1 MASDELKAVLQTV
14 IDDFRGWPLAP
25 IMHNPSEAGLSY
37 EDIYFPSD
45 DGVPLEGWF
54 IPCENS
60 KKIII
65 ANHPH
70 WFNRAGIP
78 SHLEP
83 WNNLMP
89 AHASDATFIPASN
102 PLHPPPSSMTRGIMF
117 LHMILETMV

>member
-25 IMHNPSEAGLSY
+25 IMHNPSEAGLYY

-60 KKIII
+60 NKIRI
-65 ANHPH
+65 ANDPH
-70 WFNRAGIP
+70 WFTLTVMLNWK
-78 SHLEP
+78 EVVT
-83 WNNLMP
+83 LMTLGSRP
-89 AHASDATFIPASN
+89 EALVLGYLKNQSSWMGVGTGSRTVAS
-102 PLHPPPSSMTRGIMF
+102 L
-117 LHMILETMV
+117 